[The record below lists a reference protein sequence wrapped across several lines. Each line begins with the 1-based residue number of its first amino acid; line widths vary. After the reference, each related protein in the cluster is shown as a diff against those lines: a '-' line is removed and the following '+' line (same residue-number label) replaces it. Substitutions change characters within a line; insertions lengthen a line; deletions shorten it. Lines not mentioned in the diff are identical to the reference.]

1 MFVIFLDS
9 YSIKKIAAL
18 KGTNHRVLFQNANG
32 TINMGVWFN
41 DPDIELDDIFW
52 YTTLVTEIKCS
63 LIKKKEEI
71 SVDEKLNTYSC
82 YVELLRLVEK
92 SLIQVKL

>member
-1 MFVIFLDS
+1 
-9 YSIKKIAAL
+9 
-18 KGTNHRVLFQNANG
+18 
-32 TINMGVWFN
+32 MGVWFN

-71 SVDEKLNTYSC
+71 SVDEKLNTYSWH
-82 YVELLRLVEK
+82 EFHAML
-92 SLIQVKL
+92 SF

>member
-1 MFVIFLDS
+1 
-9 YSIKKIAAL
+9 
-18 KGTNHRVLFQNANG
+18 
-32 TINMGVWFN
+32 MGVWFN

-92 SLIQVKL
+92 LTYNFTNLTKRIFLNDSKSSGWIEWSKSYCSCNTNEAPFH

>member
-1 MFVIFLDS
+1 M
-9 YSIKKIAAL
+9 
-18 KGTNHRVLFQNANG
+18 KGTNHRVLFQNASGN
-32 TINMGVWFN
+32 INMGVWFN

-52 YTTLVTEIKCS
+52 YTILVTEIKCS

-82 YVELLRLVEK
+82 YVELLRNV
-92 SLIQVKL
+92 VKLAYNSTYLSRRNFFKRFKVTRLD